1 MSDFVQQC
9 RREWK
14 RLRVPDSLADEM
26 AADLTSDIDEAQAE
40 GISLEELLGSSAF
53 DPQSFAASW
62 ASERGI
68 IPVPAADGDSH
79 RRPAALVAFTVAAV
93 ITVLVAALLLVTGQ
107 PKMALV
113 ATRTS
118 HAALVVPPFHGPGPG
133 DILRARTSVSASAAA
148 PIEWMLLFL
157 AILALGF
164 AAWLWS
170 GHGRTRAPRLSG

>member
-14 RLRVPDSLADEM
+14 RLGVPDSLAAEM

-53 DPQSFAASW
+53 DPQSFAAFW

-68 IPVPAADGDSH
+68 IPVPAADGNGH
-79 RRPAALVAFTVAAV
+79 RRPVALVAFTVAAV
-93 ITVLVAALLLVTGQ
+93 ITVLVATLLLVTGQ
-107 PKMALV
+107 PKVALV
-113 ATRTS
+113 ATRSS
-118 HAALVVPPFHGPGPG
+118 HAPVIVPPFHGPG
-133 DILRARTSVSASAAA
+133 DILNARTSVSASAAA
-148 PIEWMLLFL
+148 PIEWVLLFL